1 MRIFLTLL
9 TLSLF
14 AMSAS
19 AADPDMHTVDHVDLQ
34 RYMGRWNVIS
44 HTPNFF
50 EKNKVQTSDNYTM
63 DPDGTIHVVFL
74 FRKDSITNPVKSWK
88 GTGHVVN
95 TTTNADWK
103 VRMFWPFT
111 AGYHILE
118 LDTEYQWVVATTDN
132 GKLIWIMSRSTYMPE
147 ELYNSIVQKV
157 AARGLDVGKLEK
169 VQQQ

>member
-1 MRIFLTLL
+1 MG
-9 TLSLF
+9 
-14 AMSAS
+14 AS
-19 AADPDMHTVDHVDLQ
+19 AAQPDLHTVEHVDLQ

-50 EKNKVQTSDNYTM
+50 EKHKVGTSDNYTM

-74 FRKDSITNPVKSWK
+74 FRKDTITANQKSWK
-88 GTGHVVN
+88 GTGQVVN
-95 TTTNADWK
+95 TATNADWK

-118 LDTEYQWVVATTDN
+118 LDPDYQWVVATTDN
-132 GKLIWIMSRSTYMPE
+132 GKLIWIMSRSTYLPE

-157 AARGLDVGKLEK
+157 AARGLDAGKLEK